1 MVTSDRLPAVVL
13 SLTAAGFLAWA
24 VVLILSP
31 GGAST
36 LEWVQLAVSAGLLV
50 FGVEAYLKPSQ
61 RKARRIRWLLLGFVA
76 FGVLVV
82 IGLSVDHDASRTWA
96 RLGWAALVSGVIGS
110 VITWWNVPEVNR
122 NTVIAGGVLGL
133 ILIGS
138 GAGITLNCDDGIERS
153 WCDPLFE
160 QEQALVEIIVVDGEL
175 QRTGRAGGDTGPA
188 LMAYFVTHESI
199 ETNTR
204 PPEGFVFEERPIQ
217 SIEEQRARYTT
228 ESGPHSHCQIDVKI
242 EDIPVGTIETGMVT
256 CKEPSGDV

>member
-1 MVTSDRLPAVVL
+1 MTSDRLPAVVL
-13 SLTAAGFLAWA
+13 SLTAAGFLTWA

-36 LEWVQLAVSAGLLV
+36 LEWVQLVVSAGLLV
-50 FGVEAYLKPSQ
+50 FGVKAYLKPSQ
-61 RKARRIRWLLLGFVA
+61 REARRIRWLLLGFAA

-82 IGLSVDHDASRTWA
+82 IGLSIDDDASRTWA
-96 RLGWAALVSGVIGS
+96 RQGWAALVSGVLGS

-138 GAGITLNCDDGIERS
+138 GAGITLNCDDGIQRS

-175 QRTGRAGGDTGPA
+175 QRAGRAGGAGGPA
-188 LMAYFVTHESI
+188 LMAYFVTTKSI
-199 ETNTR
+199 EANTR
-204 PPEGFVFEERPIQ
+204 LPEGFVFEERPIH
-217 SIEEQRARYTT
+217 SIEEQRGRYTT
-228 ESGPHSHCQIDVKI
+228 ESGPYSHCRIDVKI
-242 EDIPVGTIETGMVT
+242 EDIPVGTIETVMVT
-256 CKEPSGDV
+256 CKEPSADL